1 MKIIRQHFEQLDST
15 NTYAKRQAHSFDSNA
30 LTLITADEQTAGRG
44 RFNRK
49 WVSPSK
55 LNIYSTFCFF
65 LEKNRRDIGNIPQ
78 IMALSAA
85 EVLEDYTFKPTL
97 KWPNDILLSGKKIG
111 GILAETTPIDDSLCV
126 IIGIG
131 ININMPI
138 ECLNQIDIPATSLLA
153 ESGKPFVVE
162 EVFDNLKENFAK
174 KLLLFIDKGFPAF
187 LKIYKKRIETS
198 LNQKISFHD
207 NQKIW
212 EGVFHSVKDD
222 GSLNLLLEHGDI
234 KNFLVGEI
242 LWPKP

>member
-1 MKIIRQHFEQLDST
+1 MKIIRQHFEEIDST
-15 NTYAKRQAHSFDSNA
+15 NTYAKRQAHLFDSNA
-30 LTLITADEQTAGRG
+30 LTLITADAQTAGRG

-65 LEKNRRDIGNIPQ
+65 LDKNRKDIGNIPQ

-85 EVLEDYTFKPTL
+85 EVLEKYNFKPTL

-111 GILAETTPIDDSLCV
+111 GILAETTPLEDSLCV

-131 ININMPI
+131 ININMSI
-138 ECLNQIDIPATSLLA
+138 EWLNQIDIPATSLLA
-153 ESGKPFVVE
+153 ESGKPFEVE
-162 EVFDNLKENFAK
+162 DVFSSLKDNFAEK
-174 KLLLFIDKGFPAF
+174 ILLFIDKGFPPF
-187 LKIYKKRIETS
+187 LKNYKNRIETS

-212 EGVFHSVKDD
+212 EGVFHSIKDD
-222 GSLNLLLEHGDI
+222 GSLNLLLEYGDI
-234 KNFLVGEI
+234 KNFVVGEI